1 MSAKKSIAEH
11 DVVVLTRDVPEHNL
25 VVGDTGVVVSIHTDA
40 SGAHRGY
47 VLELFAV
54 DGSTIDVVDVS
65 ADYVRQARRSDLSH
79 ARPVAA
85 E

>member
-1 MSAKKSIAEH
+1 MSAEEPIAEH
-11 DVVVLTRDVPEHNL
+11 DVIVLTQDVPKHNL
-25 VVGDTGVVVSIHTDA
+25 VAGDSGVVVSIHADA
-40 SGAHRGY
+40 AGAALGY

-54 DGSTIDVVDVS
+54 DGSTIEVVDVPANS
-65 ADYVRQARRSDLSH
+65 VRRARRSDLSH